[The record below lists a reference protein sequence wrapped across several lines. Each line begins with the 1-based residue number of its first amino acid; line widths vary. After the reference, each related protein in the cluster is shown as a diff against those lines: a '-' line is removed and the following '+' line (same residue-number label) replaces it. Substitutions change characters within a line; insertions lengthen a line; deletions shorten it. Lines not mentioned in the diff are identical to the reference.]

1 MMFGSIFYNCWA
13 ALFGFTIY
21 FLIAIMNPFAMP
33 LRTILISSII
43 AVGVFIIMFPIRYFI
58 SYILFTPEEV
68 IFDGE
73 LDSADSAEEKAAE
86 QPLPAQQPTSTVEF
100 ADESTEDIAQ
110 VVRTMM
116 NKDDDAMLS
125 RS

>member
-21 FLIAIMNPFAMP
+21 FLIAIINPFAMP
-33 LRTILISSII
+33 LHTLLLSLII
-43 AVGVFIIMFPIRYFI
+43 GVCVFLIMFPVRYLI
-58 SYILFTPEEV
+58 GYILFTPEEV
-68 IFDGE
+68 VFNGE
-73 LDSADSAEEKAAE
+73 TDSNEEMTVE
-86 QPLPAQQPTSTVEF
+86 NPMPAQQHTVEF
-100 ADESTEDIAQ
+100 ADESTEEIAQ

-116 NKDDDAMLS
+116 NKDDDVIVS